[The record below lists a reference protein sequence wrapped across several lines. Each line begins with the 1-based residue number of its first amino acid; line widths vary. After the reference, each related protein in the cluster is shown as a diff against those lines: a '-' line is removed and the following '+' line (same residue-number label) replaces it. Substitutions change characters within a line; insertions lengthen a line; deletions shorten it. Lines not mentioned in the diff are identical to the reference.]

1 MALGLRGAPRIGR
14 MPANRS
20 FAFALGLALWC
31 ALSSCAFA
39 QGTTAAKEP
48 SRAPSV
54 EPSKE
59 KAANASEPRVQYTV
73 IEDDSTRIEELKVRG
88 QTQRI
93 TVSPKGMKSYEILP
107 ASEGRDM
114 SDSAGS
120 QRGAAGK
127 RVWRIF
133 NF

>member
-1 MALGLRGAPRIGR
+1 

-20 FAFALGLALWC
+20 LAIALALWC

-39 QGTTAAKEP
+39 QGTTTAKEP
-48 SRAPSV
+48 SKAPGV
-54 EPSKE
+54 EPSNE
-59 KAANASEPRVQYTV
+59 KVASNGEPKVQYTV

-107 ASEGRDM
+107 ATEGRDM

>member
-1 MALGLRGAPRIGR
+1 

-20 FAFALGLALWC
+20 LVIALALWC
-31 ALSSCAFA
+31 ASSSCAFA
-39 QGTTAAKEP
+39 QGTTSAKASAKPPAAEP
-48 SRAPSV
+48 T
-54 EPSKE
+54 KE
-59 KAANASEPRVQYTV
+59 KVSSDGEPKVQYTV
-73 IEDDSTRIEELKVRG
+73 IEDDAARIEELKVRG

-107 ASEGRDM
+107 ATEGRDM
-114 SDSAGS
+114 SESAGS

-133 NF
+133 IF